1 MEIPVKNATQLRKT
15 LQDLFAKQ
23 SLAVLATQ
31 EEHQPYGSLV
41 AFAATHDLKSLLFA
55 TTRATRKYG
64 NLVRNPKVALVIDDR
79 ANQETDF
86 HRAIAVTAMGSVA
99 EVKGPERE
107 KLLDLYLHKHP
118 YLKDF
123 VSSPTCALVRVDVD
137 TYYAVSQFQNV
148 MQLPMKR

>member
-1 MEIPVKNATQLRKT
+1 MKNTTQLRRT
-15 LQDLFAKQ
+15 LRELFATQ
-23 SLAVLATQ
+23 SRAVLATQ
-31 EEHQPYGSLV
+31 EEQQPYGSLV

-55 TTRATRKYG
+55 TSRTTRKYG

-86 HRAIAVTAMGSVA
+86 HRATAVTAMGSGA
-99 EVKGPERE
+99 EMKGAERK

-118 YLKDF
+118 GLKAF

-137 TYYAVSQFQNV
+137 TYYVVSQFQNV
-148 MQLPMKR
+148 VQLPMK